1 MSLEQNTTF
10 PTSDIV
16 PEEISLSKRLS
27 YTFPSVFPLF
37 LVRPASCSH
46 FSSLFRSFPCCP
58 LVLSVSFHR
67 PDYFPTTP
75 TPSGTLRTRPR
86 SSANTVGLIAH
97 ERIER
102 FPSHLTRES

>member
-27 YTFPSVFPLF
+27 YTFPSVFPSF
-37 LVRPASCSH
+37 LVRPASRSH
-46 FSSLFRSFPCCP
+46 FSSLFRSFPRCP
-58 LVLSVSFHR
+58 LVLLVFPHR
-67 PDYFPTTP
+67 PDYFPATP
-75 TPSGTLRTRPR
+75 TPSGTLRNTPHT
-86 SSANTVGLIAH
+86 SANTFGLIAH

-102 FPSHLTRES
+102 FPSH

>member
-27 YTFPSVFPLF
+27 YTFPSVFPSF
-37 LVRPASCSH
+37 LVRPVSRSH
-46 FSSLFRSFPCCP
+46 FSSLFRSFPP
-58 LVLSVSFHR
+58 SPFIPSIFPHR
-67 PDYFPTTP
+67 PDCFP
-75 TPSGTLRTRPR
+75 TPSGTLRSTPC

-102 FPSHLTRES
+102 FPSHYTRES